1 MFRILQVFSRIV
13 AMARSCYTQRPRE
26 GRRRVTPRQKP
37 DETSSRTDAAA
48 SATQAP
54 MTIELTITP
63 AQAAQ
68 NCAGQLG
75 RNYGPCREQIA
86 LVDQRQSGIPAAA
99 PGATAVMAAA
109 RAVAVMVVLAMLE
122 AAVVVM
128 AGPEVPAGPGEAA
141 RSSAGQ
147 RVIRSPRRSSSCAA
161 RRERRLARGR
171 DPRRIRVVLVAIAA
185 WLPHAAA
192 QPPAPKVN

>member
-1 MFRILQVFSRIV
+1 LFVLGGETDVPDSTSLFTDGRDCAELLQ
-13 AMARSCYTQRPRE
+13 ARPRE

-75 RNYGPCREQIA
+75 RNYGPCRDQIA
-86 LVDQRQSGIPAAA
+86 LVDQRQSGIPVAA

-109 RAVAVMVVLAMLE
+109 RAVAVMVVLVVLAMLGGGGGGDGG
-122 AAVVVM
+122 
-128 AGPEVPAGPGEAA
+128 AGGAGG
-141 RSSAGQ
+141 AGGG
-147 RVIRSPRRSSSCAA
+147 C
-161 RRERRLARGR
+161 
-171 DPRRIRVVLVAIAA
+171 
-185 WLPHAAA
+185 
-192 QPPAPKVN
+192 K